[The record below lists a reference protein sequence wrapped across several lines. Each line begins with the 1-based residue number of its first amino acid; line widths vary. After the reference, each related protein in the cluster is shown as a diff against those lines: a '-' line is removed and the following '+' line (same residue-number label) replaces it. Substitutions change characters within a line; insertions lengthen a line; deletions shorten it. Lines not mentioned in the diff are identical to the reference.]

1 MRRPRGFT
9 LIEIAMSVFILLLI
23 LLLAVPSLKGV
34 LADRRARRS
43 LNDLNNLVRQAQE
56 LSVTERRPYLLV
68 WTSKGIVL
76 RPETFAKGEEKAPVT
91 TMPMQR
97 GETFAIKFVAAL
109 QKDPP
114 PEWIFWPSGTCEPVT
129 ISFQGG
135 SGSWTADYS
144 ALTARPTLSTYA
156 AK

>member
-1 MRRPRGFT
+1 
-9 LIEIAMSVFILLLI
+9 MSVFILLLI

-56 LSVTERRPYLLV
+56 RSVTERRPYLIV
-68 WTSKGIVL
+68 WTNKSIVVRPEIFSKG
-76 RPETFAKGEEKAPVT
+76 EQKSPVA
-91 TMPMQR
+91 TMSIQR
-97 GETFAIKFVAAL
+97 GENFAIKFPAAL

-129 ISFQGG
+129 VSFQGG
-135 SGSWTADYS
+135 SGSWIADYS
-144 ALTARPTLSTYA
+144 ALTARPQLASYVA
-156 AK
+156 R

>member
-1 MRRPRGFT
+1 MRRRLGFT

-23 LLLAVPSLKGV
+23 LLLAVPSLRGV

-56 LSVTERRPYLLV
+56 RSVTERRPYLIV
-68 WTSKGIVL
+68 WTSKSIVL
-76 RPETFAKGEEKAPVT
+76 RPEIFSKGEEKAPVA
-91 TMPMQR
+91 TMSIQR
-97 GETFAIKFVAAL
+97 GESFAIKFPAAL
-109 QKDPP
+109 EKDPP

-129 ISFQGG
+129 VSFQGG
-135 SGSWTADYS
+135 SGSWTANYS
-144 ALTARPTLSTYA
+144 ALTARPALASYV